1 MASKVY
7 TDNGHPDWLFP
18 LLDTLHEV
26 EDQMK
31 IHKVIVRELPPCL
44 WAVWEIL
51 MLLKPLARGYG
62 TTLLRTCPLTGLR
75 LETAL

>member
-31 IHKVIVRELPPCL
+31 IHKAIVRELPPRLQVVCD
-44 WAVWEIL
+44 IL
-51 MLLKPLARGYG
+51 TPLKRRVRGYG
-62 TTLLRTCPLTGLR
+62 TT
-75 LETAL
+75 